1 MKTSVEVTTIR
12 PQDVDARTLHGFLLG
27 GIAPRPIAFV
37 SSMDAEGRVNLAPFS
52 YFNVFS
58 ANPPWVIFSPA
69 RRGRDATTKH
79 TWDNVQAVPEVVV
92 NLVDYAMVHACSLA
106 STDFEAGVDEF
117 VKTGLTPVESVD
129 VRPPRVAESP
139 IQLECR
145 VVKVE
150 SLGDQGGAGQ
160 LVFAEIVRIHARGDV
175 LNASGLPDATKLDLV
190 GRCGGDHYV
199 RASGEALF
207 EVPKPLGV
215 LGMGVDAIPEDIRTS
230 HVLTGNQLAML
241 GGVECMP
248 DETDVNE
255 YKLLELSDVFMR
267 HEGEGVELE
276 RALHVR
282 AGQLLDNGLVDEAW
296 KTLLAFNAG

>member
-1 MKTSVEVTTIR
+1 MSTHVTYR
-12 PQDVDARTLHGFLLG
+12 PEELDARKLHGCLLG

-37 SSMDAEGRVNLAPFS
+37 STVDGSGRINLAPFS

-58 ANPPWVIFSPA
+58 ANPPLVVFSPA

-92 NLVDYAMVHACSLA
+92 NLVDYALVHACSLA
-106 STDFEAGVDEF
+106 STDFAEGVDEF
-117 VKTGLTPVESVD
+117 VKAGLTALPSEVVQ
-129 VRPPRVAESP
+129 PPRVAESP
-139 IQLECR
+139 VQLECK

-150 SLGDQGGAGQ
+150 SLGEQGGAGQ
-160 LVFAEIVRIHARGDV
+160 LVFAEIVRMHFRDNV
-175 LNASGLPDATKLDLV
+175 LNDAGVPDATRLDLV

-207 EVPKPLGV
+207 TVPKPLGV
-215 LGMGVDAIPEDIRTS
+215 LGMGVDALPEDIRTS
-230 HVLTGNQLAML
+230 RVLTGNHLAML
-241 GGVECMP
+241 GGCETMP

-255 YKLLELSDVFMR
+255 HKLLELADLFMD
-267 HEGEGVELE
+267 HEDDGARLEEELHR
-276 RALHVR
+276 RA
-282 AGQLLDNGLVDEAW
+282 AELLDNGMVDEAW